1 MSNLAV
7 KTLLSEAPGSHRS
20 PRCQPPMKLVARVQ
34 IILNRTRNGRRW
46 SQQQQKHER
55 WSLGCPPLVLWYPMI
70 SYDVP
75 ILVSF
80 VEMLPFCW
88 GNLYPKSR
96 LRVPKTPK
104 QSAYRPGTPRRARSP
119 GVPLRRPVG
128 IPCPT
133 RECGTALYARYC
145 KMSHV

>member
-1 MSNLAV
+1 MANLAV

-55 WSLGCPPLVLWYPMI
+55 WSLSCPPLVLWYPMI

-88 GNLYPKSR
+88 GNLY
-96 LRVPKTPK
+96 
-104 QSAYRPGTPRRARSP
+104 RPDTPRRARSP

-128 IPCPT
+128 IPQPGT
-133 RECGTALYARYC
+133 RGPGNVAPLRQQNVSCVDDLPR
-145 KMSHV
+145 KMVIFPIW